1 MRRYEV
7 KMTDGSTKFIPAENK
22 RQAIDRCYLWGY
34 KVEKIR
40 LIFNCGGKGKW
51 VNVLAQCF
59 TALKRPGQKLQFCN
73 SFFIDKIFKLCYNI
87 DTVKGKEK
95 IKC

>member
-40 LIFNCGGKGKW
+40 PIFNCGGKGKW

-59 TALKRPGQKLQFCN
+59 TALKRPGRKLQNCN
-73 SFFIDKIFKLCYNI
+73 NLTIDIFVLVCYNI
-87 DTVKGKEK
+87 GT
-95 IKC
+95 IKKKR

>member
-40 LIFNCGGKGKW
+40 PIFNCGGKGKW
-51 VNVLAQCF
+51 INVLA
-59 TALKRPGQKLQFCN
+59 
-73 SFFIDKIFKLCYNI
+73 
-87 DTVKGKEK
+87 
-95 IKC
+95 

>member
-1 MRRYEV
+1 MRPLAPMKRRRGRKPSPFVEVAMRRYEV

-40 LIFNCGGKGKW
+40 PIFNCGGKGKW
-51 VNVLAQCF
+51 VNVLA
-59 TALKRPGQKLQFCN
+59 
-73 SFFIDKIFKLCYNI
+73 
-87 DTVKGKEK
+87 
-95 IKC
+95 